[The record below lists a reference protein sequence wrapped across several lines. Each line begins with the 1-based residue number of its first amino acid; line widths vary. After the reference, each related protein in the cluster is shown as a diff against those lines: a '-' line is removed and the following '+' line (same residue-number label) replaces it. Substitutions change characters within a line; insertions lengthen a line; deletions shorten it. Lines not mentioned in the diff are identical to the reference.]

1 MTQML
6 NLYEECKI
14 LFAERGIE
22 FKDEFVEIVDTL
34 ANRMMNNYKD
44 VLGRVDAE
52 SQQHFADK
60 KIPLQHNLFCS
71 KSQQSTT
78 TKIEKCFVTVLC
90 IGSVAGAVKGGI
102 TCYNSVVRNYSYSDA
117 VATTT
122 LGTLIG
128 FGQGFATVCLSP
140 IIIPIA
146 MMIAVTRYIEQDK
159 NVI

>member
-1 MTQML
+1 M
-6 NLYEECKI
+6 
-14 LFAERGIE
+14 
-22 FKDEFVEIVDTL
+22 TL
-34 ANRMMNNYKD
+34 AQRQED
-44 VLGRVDAE
+44 VLKSFLIMRRMKRVR
-52 SQQHFADK
+52 S
-60 KIPLQHNLFCS
+60 
-71 KSQQSTT
+71 
-78 TKIEKCFVTVLC
+78 VLC